1 MCKKAFFYFN
11 LDPKIDRGI
20 VSSNSEM
27 AEWSLRDLATV
38 IRRSGGGMWLLMMNI
53 DCPSEIHMT
62 SAILI
67 NDQSLLEKSL
77 AQNNSIVFD

>member
-1 MCKKAFFYFN
+1 MFINFRIRDTIFVNLTRFKSKNMCKKAFFYFN

-53 DCPSEIHMT
+53 DGPSEIH
-62 SAILI
+62 I
-67 NDQSLLEKSL
+67 
-77 AQNNSIVFD
+77 